1 MTLQSSETEK
11 LQWHPAFFAGLQI
24 ELKEDR
30 DNLIFENEHQLGTK
44 PKQIDVLV
52 IKKEK
57 DIPVKKNIGRI
68 FRRHNIIEYKS
79 PMDYLSIDNYYKGYA
94 YAMFYKADTEL
105 ENTIPI
111 QDITLTFV
119 SIGYPQ
125 KLIEHL
131 EKEWGY
137 RIEERFQGIYYIHKE
152 RDILPMQLIVT
163 SRLSWEDNLWLRSL
177 TNRLKDG
184 NQIQRIVDE
193 YKRNKS
199 NKLYESVMDIIVKA
213 NYKEFKEAK
222 AVMCKALEELM
233 ADVIEERVEE
243 RVEKRVEE
251 RVEKRVE
258 ERTKE
263 VTDKAKAQG
272 MAQGKAQELIASVDN
287 VVKNL
292 KLSLE
297 QGCIAVGTTLE
308 GYTKAQ
314 ELLKEAK
321 K

>member
-1 MTLQSSETEK
+1 
-11 LQWHPAFFAGLQI
+11 
-24 ELKEDR
+24 
-30 DNLIFENEHQLGTK
+30 
-44 PKQIDVLV
+44 
-52 IKKEK
+52 
-57 DIPVKKNIGRI
+57 
-68 FRRHNIIEYKS
+68 
-79 PMDYLSIDNYYKGYA
+79 
-94 YAMFYKADTEL
+94 
-105 ENTIPI
+105 
-111 QDITLTFV
+111 
-119 SIGYPQ
+119 
-125 KLIEHL
+125 
-131 EKEWGY
+131 
-137 RIEERFQGIYYIHKE
+137 
-152 RDILPMQLIVT
+152 MQLIVT

-193 YKRNKS
+193 YKQNKS

-243 RVEKRVEE
+243 RVER
-251 RVEKRVE
+251 RVE